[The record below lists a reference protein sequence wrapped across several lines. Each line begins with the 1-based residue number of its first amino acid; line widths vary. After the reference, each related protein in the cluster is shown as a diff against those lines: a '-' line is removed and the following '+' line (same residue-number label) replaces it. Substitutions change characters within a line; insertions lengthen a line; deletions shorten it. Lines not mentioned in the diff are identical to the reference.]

1 MGNNLVEKLI
11 QQKLGQFHVTLG
23 KFILNY
29 EKNTQLLDKIKW
41 SIDRPFEGS
50 IVLKF
55 WRWDM

>member
-29 EKNTQLLDKIKW
+29 EKNTQLLDKIK
-41 SIDRPFEGS
+41 
-50 IVLKF
+50 
-55 WRWDM
+55 